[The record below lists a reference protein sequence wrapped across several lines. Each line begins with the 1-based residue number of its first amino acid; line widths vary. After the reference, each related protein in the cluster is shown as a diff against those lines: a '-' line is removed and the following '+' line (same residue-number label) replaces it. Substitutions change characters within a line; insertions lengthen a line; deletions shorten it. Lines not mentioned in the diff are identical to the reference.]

1 MKNILK
7 DIKQNELKKVY
18 LLYGEENYLK
28 RTYVK
33 KLMNAVSPD
42 ENSMNVTIIKGEDF
56 DVPEFIGIC
65 DTMPFFADKRIVV
78 VNRCGRFKSAKKE
91 EEEKAVSQEDISVAS
106 KEEISVTSNEK
117 GKKALKDTSKD
128 ASKDE
133 LAEYIK
139 NIPDT
144 TVVVFTEDDVDKR
157 NKLFKA
163 VSEYGYASEMNRLTD
178 SDLKTWIARE
188 FSYYNKKITEKT
200 AVFIMTYVGTDMD
213 VLKNEI
219 QKVCFYVYDKESVD
233 ENDINKICT
242 KQLSAVIFDLMD
254 CLAVKNTAGALKIY
268 YELMDKK
275 ESVQQVWAMLLKHFV
290 QMYVVKEMK
299 MLNKSNADMA
309 AALTAHPYTI
319 TKLVR
324 EVDNF
329 KKSEIRRKLE
339 YGVELDEDLKNGRIS
354 DKNIVELFIAG

>member
-18 LLYGEENYLK
+18 LLYGKENYLK
-28 RTYVK
+28 RTYMK

-56 DVPEFIGIC
+56 DVPEFMGIC

-78 VNRCGRFKSAKKE
+78 VTGCGRFKSAKKE
-91 EEEKAVSQEDISVAS
+91 EEESASS
-106 KEEISVTSNEK
+106 KEEISVTTNEK
-117 GKKALKDTSKD
+117 GKNSLKNTT
-128 ASKDE
+128 KDE
-133 LAEYIK
+133 LTEYIK

-144 TVVVFTEDDVDKR
+144 TVVVFIEDDVDKR
-157 NKLFKA
+157 NRLFKA
-163 VSEYGYASEMNRLTD
+163 VSEYGYASEINTPTE
-178 SDLKTWIARE
+178 SELKIWIARE

-200 AVFIMTYVGTDMD
+200 AGFIMTYVGMDMD

-219 QKVCFYVYDKESVD
+219 QKVCFYAYDKESVG

-242 KQLSAVIFDLMD
+242 KQLSVVIFDMMD
-254 CLAVKNTAGALKIY
+254 CLACKNTSGALKIY
-268 YELMDKK
+268 YELMEKK

-299 MLNKSNADMA
+299 MSNRSNADMA
-309 AALTAHPYTI
+309 TVLGAHPYTI

-329 KKSEIRRKLE
+329 KKSEIRKKLE